1 MSRIPEPVTLI
12 LFLLESLYLSCLS
25 LKLGKMTPKYL
36 MFAVALVAV
45 TSVAVVAMELAVL
58 SQIQQD
64 ADAQSSTGQCA
75 RALKNASA
83 QFCHNLGNAE
93 EESAAEEPE
102 EANDEEEDDE

>member
-1 MSRIPEPVTLI
+1 
-12 LFLLESLYLSCLS
+12 
-25 LKLGKMTPKYL
+25 
-36 MFAVALVAV
+36 
-45 TSVAVVAMELAVL
+45 MEIAVL

-83 QFCHNLGNAE
+83 QFCHRIGNAE

-102 EANDEEEDDE
+102 EDDDEEEDNE

>member
-1 MSRIPEPVTLI
+1 MI
-12 LFLLESLYLSCLS
+12 
-25 LKLGKMTPKYL
+25 PKYL
-36 MFAVALVAV
+36 VFAVGLVAV
-45 TSVAVVAMELAVL
+45 ATVAVAAMELALL

-93 EESAAEEPE
+93 DQAEETD
-102 EANDEEEDDE
+102 DEEEE